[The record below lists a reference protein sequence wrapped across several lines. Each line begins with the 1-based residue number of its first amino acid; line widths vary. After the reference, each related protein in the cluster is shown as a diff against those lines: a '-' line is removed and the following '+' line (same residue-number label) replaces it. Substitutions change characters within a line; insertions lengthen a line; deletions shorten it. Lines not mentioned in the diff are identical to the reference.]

1 MRIIFTIIYDLLY
14 ILMALIIVQVLLDN
28 FARVKESSP
37 AIKALNFIRRIT
49 NPILTPFKLI
59 LPAKLTQGWD
69 MSPLLAMLV
78 IYFLR
83 NLLNQM
89 R

>member
-1 MRIIFTIIYDLLY
+1 MRILIAIVYDLLY
-14 ILMALIIVQVLLDN
+14 VLSALIIVQIILDN
-28 FARVKESSP
+28 FTRAKVSAPAVKT
-37 AIKALNFIRRIT
+37 LNFIRRIT
-49 NPILTPFKLI
+49 NPILTPFRLI
-59 LPAKLTQGWD
+59 LPARLTQGWD